1 MSSRQPRI
9 ASVFASNPLI
19 VMDRVEGAA
28 AANVVQADV
37 TTPVTLRVWQ
47 HDTREDAIN
56 AANGTEVGAVANI
69 AVVDC
74 IFDTLQTDARWTEN
88 GGDAEGYNFRAT
100 IPAARF
106 PTGGKWNRA
115 QLLFNPSASGE
126 DDFRLVWVI
135 EVKPID
141 S

>member
-1 MSSRQPRI
+1 MSSRNPRI
-9 ASVFASNPLI
+9 AEVFASNPL
-19 VMDRVEGAA
+19 VLMDRVEGLA
-28 AANVVQADV
+28 AANIVQADI
-37 TTPVTLRVWQ
+37 TTPVTLRMWQ

-56 AANGTEVGAVANI
+56 AANGTEVGASANI
-69 AVVDC
+69 AVSDC
-74 IFDTLQTDARWTEN
+74 IFNTLQTDARWTEN
-88 GGDAEGYNFRAT
+88 GGDAEGYNLRVT

-115 QLLFNPSASGE
+115 QLLFNPAAAGE

-135 EVKPID
+135 EVKPIN